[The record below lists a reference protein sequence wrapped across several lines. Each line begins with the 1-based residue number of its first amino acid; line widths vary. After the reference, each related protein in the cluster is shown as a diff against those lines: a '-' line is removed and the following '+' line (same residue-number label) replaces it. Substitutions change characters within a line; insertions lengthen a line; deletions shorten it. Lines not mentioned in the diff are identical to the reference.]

1 MHDKTIIKQQQRTIT
16 TQAAE
21 IQAMRECILTA
32 HRHLSNSKRDLAQA
46 RLRAFLRERNL
57 L

>member
-1 MHDKTIIKQQQRTIT
+1 MHDKTIIKQQQKTIT
-16 TQAAE
+16 AQAAE

-32 HRHLSNSKRDLAQA
+32 HRYLQKGKSNLAQA
-46 RLRAFLRERNL
+46 QLRALLRERNL

>member
-1 MHDKTIIKQQQRTIT
+1 MNEKTIIQQQQRTISS
-16 TQAAE
+16 QAAE

-32 HRHLSNSKRDLAQA
+32 HRYLQKSKSNLAQA
-46 RLRAFLRERNL
+46 QLRAFLRERNL

>member
-1 MHDKTIIKQQQRTIT
+1 MNDKTIIKQQQKTIT
-16 TQAAE
+16 AQAAE
-21 IQAMRECILTA
+21 IQAMRECILAA